1 MPEVIQSPDAS
12 YLARIEFHPTKDKS
26 PLWVRIFK
34 FERDR
39 QYVFVNEIALSDNE
53 RLPYRKLLSNDGRYV
68 SLGKWIVPLE
78 QEDQVRIYDRAGKLA
93 YTIEGKDVFTRNQLA
108 ESVLKYETSDLCTPT
123 DPWICWDDTPA
134 ISADNQLQLADTLGG
149 FVTIDLQ
156 SGRVRR
162 REDSG
167 GSCTL
172 FDRQSDGG
180 K

>member
-1 MPEVIQSPDAS
+1 
-12 YLARIEFHPTKDKS
+12 
-26 PLWVRIFK
+26 VRVFK

-78 QEDQVRIYDRAGKLA
+78 QEDKVRIYDRAGKLA
-93 YTIEGKDVFTRNQLA
+93 YIVEGKDVFTKRQLT
-108 ESVLKYETSDLCTPT
+108 ESVLRFESTDLCTPT
-123 DPWICWDDTPA
+123 DPWICWDEIPT
-134 ISADNQLQLADTLGG
+134 INSDNELQLFDTLDGI
-149 FVTIDLQ
+149 VTIDLE

-172 FDRQSDGG
+172 FDRQSDGR